1 MNIKKTLLMILLLAI
16 IAVVAVVILIGSNKT
31 EKNTDKLKV
40 VVTNFAAYDFVR
52 QIAGDNI
59 ELDFLLEPGVEAHS
73 YDPTA
78 KDLTSIYESDIFI
91 YIGGNLEQWADKI
104 LETVDDNKTKP
115 ICLLD
120 TVTLIPHEHVES
132 SEEDSHK
139 HAENN
144 AFEEHIWTSPNNA
157 IQMVQALA
165 NILSEND
172 SKNSNIYQANASRY
186 IAEIKNVEA
195 EIQKIVDNKKRNK
208 LIFGDKMPMQYFL
221 NEFELEASAAF
232 NGCSTDAE
240 PSSSTIANL
249 VEEIKEENI
258 PVILY
263 IELGS
268 GKIANTIAEN
278 VKSKYDIDVEIM
290 QIQSLHNVSKEDF
303 ENGETYVTLM
313 TRNLEILKEAL
324 Q

>member
-1 MNIKKTLLMILLLAI
+1 MNLKKTLLMILLLAI
-16 IAVVAVVILIGSNKT
+16 IAVVAIAILIGSGKT

-52 QIAGDNI
+52 QIASDKI
-59 ELDFLLEPGVEAHS
+59 KLEFLLEPGVEAHS

-78 KDLTSIYESDIFI
+78 KDLVNIQEADIFI
-91 YIGGNLEQWADKI
+91 YIGGNVEQWADKI
-104 LETVDDNKTKP
+104 LETIDNKKTKT

-132 SEEDSHK
+132 SEEHI
-139 HAENN
+139 HEHEENN
-144 AFEEHIWTSPNNA
+144 AFEEHIWTAPQNA
-157 IQMVQALA
+157 IQIVQSLA
-165 NILSEND
+165 NMLSEAD
-172 SKNSNIYQANASRY
+172 RKNEIVYQTNASRY
-186 IAEIKNVEA
+186 ITKIKNVQA

-221 NEFELEASAAF
+221 NEFGLTASAAF

-263 IELGS
+263 IELS
-268 GKIANTIAEN
+268 NGKVANTIAEN
-278 VKSKYDIDVEIM
+278 VKSKYNKDTETM
-290 QIQSLHNVSKEDF
+290 QIQSLHNVSKTDF

-313 TRNLEILKEAL
+313 TRNLKVLKAAL